1 MEIQG
6 RIINVAL
13 PTSGTSSRGEWTS
26 QDYVIETEDRY
37 PRKMC
42 FNIFGEDKIREANI
56 QVGDKLKVHF
66 DIDARE
72 YQGRWYNSIRAWKVE
87 RPGQAYQQSAPMTQQ
102 APPPP
107 VGMAP
112 KPEDNSLPF

>member
-6 RIINVAL
+6 RIIHVAL

-26 QDYVIETEDRY
+26 QDYVIETEERY

-87 RPGQAYQQSAPMTQQ
+87 RPGQAYQQPAPMTQQ

-107 VGMAP
+107 ASMAP
-112 KPEDNSLPF
+112 NPNDNSLPF

>member
-6 RIINVAL
+6 RIIHVAL

-26 QDYVIETEDRY
+26 QDYVIETEERY

-56 QVGDKLKVHF
+56 QVGDTLKVHF

-72 YQGRWYNSIRAWKVE
+72 YQGRWYNSIRAWKIE
-87 RPGQAYQQSAPMTQQ
+87 RPGQSYQQPAPMTQQ

-107 VGMAP
+107 VGMVP
-112 KPEDNSLPF
+112 KPEDNLPF

>member
-1 MEIQG
+1 MEIEG
-6 RIINVAL
+6 RIIFVAL
-13 PTSGTSSRGEWTS
+13 PQSGTSQRGSWMS
-26 QDYVIETEDRY
+26 QDYVIETDERY
-37 PRKMC
+37 PKKMC

-56 QVGDKLKVHF
+56 QVGERVKVYF

-87 RPGQAYQQSAPMTQQ
+87 RPDHIYRKPEPMTQQ

-107 VGMAP
+107 ASMAP
-112 KPEDNSLPF
+112 KQNDDPPF

>member
-6 RIINVAL
+6 RVIFVAL
-13 PTSGTSSRGEWTS
+13 PQSGTSQRGGWMS
-26 QDYVIETEDRY
+26 QDCVIETDERY
-37 PRKMC
+37 PKKIC

-56 QVGDKLKVHF
+56 KVGERITVHF

-87 RPGQAYQQSAPMTQQ
+87 RQGR
-102 APPPP
+102 
-107 VGMAP
+107 
-112 KPEDNSLPF
+112 